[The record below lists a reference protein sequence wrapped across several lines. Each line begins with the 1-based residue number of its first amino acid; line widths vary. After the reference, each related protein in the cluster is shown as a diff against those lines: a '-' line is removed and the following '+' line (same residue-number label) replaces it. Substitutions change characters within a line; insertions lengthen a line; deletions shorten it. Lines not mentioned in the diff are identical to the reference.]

1 MVLSELL
8 DIKGTLKLF
17 NTALVKITFLV
28 DSVLLESLLAAA
40 FEGLKAVLEAENSA
54 AVGAEILML
63 FTDTVSIIVNTG
75 GDLEETLVH
84 VDVEDT
90 EGEENDN
97 NTKES
102 LDDIKESSS
111 SGEPVKDRVDLPVVL
126 LHVVSHG

>member
-28 DSVLLESLLAAA
+28 DSVLLKSLLAAA
-40 FEGLKAVLEAENSA
+40 LEGLKAVLEAENSA

-102 LDDIKESSS
+102 LDDIKETSS

-126 LHVVSHG
+126 LHVVSHR

>member
-1 MVLSELL
+1 VVLSELL
-8 DIKGTLKLF
+8 HIKGTLKLF

-28 DSVLLESLLAAA
+28 DSVLLKSLLAAA

>member
-1 MVLSELL
+1 VVLSELL

-28 DSVLLESLLAAA
+28 DSVLLKSLLAAA
-40 FEGLKAVLEAENSA
+40 LEGLKAVLEAENSA

-90 EGEENDN
+90 
-97 NTKES
+97 
-102 LDDIKESSS
+102 
-111 SGEPVKDRVDLPVVL
+111 
-126 LHVVSHG
+126 

>member
-1 MVLSELL
+1 VVLSELL

>member
-1 MVLSELL
+1 VVLSELL
-8 DIKGTLKLF
+8 HIKGTLKLF

-40 FEGLKAVLEAENSA
+40 FEGLKAVLEAENST